1 MYLAPMESFS
11 DKVSRDNL
19 FLLYQSLLFPLS
31 ILFLEFMIDK
41 CRKEE
46 EVVTEISIYI
56 LVFSIYILIGSKI

>member
-1 MYLAPMESFS
+1 MESFS

>member
-46 EVVTEISIYI
+46 EVVTEICIYI